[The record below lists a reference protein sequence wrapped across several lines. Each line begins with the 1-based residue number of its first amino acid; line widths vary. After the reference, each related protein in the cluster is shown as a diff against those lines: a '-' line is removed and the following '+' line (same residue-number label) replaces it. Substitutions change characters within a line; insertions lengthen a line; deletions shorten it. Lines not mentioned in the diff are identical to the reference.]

1 MGCKKMDMAQFGGK
15 LKTLRKSRHIS
26 QDELGHVLGV
36 SRATVGSWESARRNI
51 SIKHLESIC
60 DYFKVDI
67 NYFRENKTAN
77 EIIDLLERARL
88 LFNNENLPL
97 EEKQKLS
104 EELMRLYLQM
114 KEG

>member
-1 MGCKKMDMAQFGGK
+1 MDMAQFGDK
-15 LKTLRKSRHIS
+15 LKMLRKARHIS
-26 QDELGHVLGV
+26 QDELGHILGV
-36 SRATVGSWESARRNI
+36 SRATIGSWESARRNI
-51 SIKHLESIC
+51 SVKHLEQIC
-60 DYFKVDI
+60 DYFKIDI
-67 NYFRENKTAN
+67 NYFRENQTQN

-88 LFNNENLPL
+88 LFSNENLPL